1 MRAIPLSRPS
11 LFFSAV
17 HPILTAAICAL
28 ILCASTFAQEAPQ
41 QMVPVPGPLITQSV
55 DESQLTT
62 LTGNTHPLARP
73 EFDLG
78 AAPATLPMK
87 RMLLV
92 LKRSPD
98 QETALRKL
106 LDDQQDKSS
115 PNYHKWLSPEQY
127 GQQYGPT
134 DADIQ
139 TVTSWLQSHGF
150 EVGTTKGRT
159 VLEFSGSASQ
169 IEEAFHTT
177 IHKYIVNGQQHWA
190 NATDP
195 QIPTALTPAVAGIDS
210 LHNFRRV
217 ATNHYVGSYSEKT
230 KRLAA
235 AKPDY
240 SYNCGGSE
248 CYGVVPYDFA
258 TIYDVLP
265 LWTSGINGTGQTIA
279 IVGRTNINPQDPTDF
294 WTLFGVPVPTNKLN
308 IILNGSDP
316 GINGDE
322 AEADIDVQWSGA
334 VAPQATIDFVTSE
347 STETT
352 DGVDLSA
359 VYAVDN
365 NLAPV
370 MSESYGECE
379 LGLGTAGNQFYY
391 SLWQQA
397 AAQGIS
403 VFVSSGDNGAAGCD
417 DPSGPAHYGLNVN
430 GIGSTPFNA
439 AVGGTDFNQYNKWT
453 TYWNAAND
461 STTQASAKGYIPE
474 TTWNDSC
481 TNSLAITL
489 GYGTTAEQACNNP
502 NMIQAGGVN
511 SIGGSGG
518 PSNCV
523 VNSQNVGTCSQGY
536 AKPSWQS
543 GAGVPNDNRRDLPD
557 ISLFASNGFLG
568 SFYLI
573 CQQDQTYGLCD
584 LNNFA
589 GYGGTSVASP
599 AFAGIMSLVNQKMGT
614 SQGVPGFVLY
624 KLISKQPNAFHD
636 IPAGSTIAMPCFSG
650 SPNCTV
656 TTPGDAYGVLS
667 GYSTGAS
674 YDLATGLGSVDA
686 ANLVDNWSKV
696 TFIATSASLQLNSG
710 NPVSVKHGTAVPV
723 SIDVTPT
730 AATGQA
736 SLLVSTG
743 TGTTTGQ
750 AIDVFSLSKGVTGAG
765 TTTNMLPGG
774 TYNVI
779 AHYAGDGNYG
789 GSYSIPVSV
798 TVSKE
803 NSQPQTF
810 LVTFDSNGNILSKKT
825 TTATYGSP
833 YILRVNVENAAAQL
847 CAPVAASGATACPSG
862 NVTLTNN
869 GSTLDAGTYALNSYG
884 YLEDLIVQL
893 PGGTDSVT
901 AAYAGDNSFNSSSFT
916 NAITITPASTSMS
929 QPYIYGGAVGQ
940 SATMSTYVNTTSS
953 GAAPSGTVTFYANG
967 TALTGTTTYGPSNGG
982 PRNSAYLQVTFTSNT
997 NAFTTSG
1004 NYAITASYSGDANY
1018 SSASAPAQNI
1028 TVMYPAPNVVAT
1040 PFSQT
1045 VNYGGTASITVLVD
1059 TTNKSVYPTG
1069 TVTFNGTSA
1078 GAVACTNVKDTSG
1091 NFACQA
1097 TAMFTVNSGGSIQV
1111 QYSGDSNYPASYS
1124 FAYINMP
1131 DFMFSASGWI
1141 QVTAGQSQN
1150 LTVTFTSLNGL
1161 SGTISNFGCSALPAE
1176 MTCTFNPTQVTLPS
1190 NGTVTTSLT
1199 ITTTALGQS
1208 SSRKPIGM
1216 GTINWGTAG
1225 AMMLLGACFAGLP
1238 FSRRRAARTTVA
1250 LMLVGMLVGLL
1261 VVLPSCGGGSGGG
1274 GGGGSGGG
1282 GGGGGVSNPL
1292 PAVTS
1297 LSPATVAAGS
1307 QVQSLY
1313 VNGTNFLS
1321 TSTVTYNGTLHNSSL
1336 QNPTQ
1341 IQIALAPN
1349 DVAATGSYPVV
1360 VTNPS
1365 PGGGSSAPMN
1375 FSVVTGTPTGYFTAN
1390 MNATIGPITHSAQ
1403 LSIQIQ

>member
-11 LFFSAV
+11 IFFSGV
-17 HPILTAAICAL
+17 HPILTAAIVCAL
-28 ILCASTFAQEAPQ
+28 MLCAPTFAQEAPQ
-41 QMVPVPGPLITQSV
+41 QMVPVPRPLITQSV

-134 DADIQ
+134 DADLQ

-150 EVGTTKGRT
+150 EVGTTQGRT
-159 VLEFSGSASQ
+159 VLEFSGSASLV
-169 IEEAFHTT
+169 EEAFHTT
-177 IHKYIVNGQQHWA
+177 IHKYIVKGEQHWA

-195 QIPTALTPAVAGIDS
+195 QIPTALTPAVAGVDS
-210 LHNFRRV
+210 LYDFRKV
-217 ATNHYVGSYSEKT
+217 AMNRYVGNYSEKT
-230 KRLAA
+230 KRLALTQ
-235 AKPDY
+235 PEY
-240 SYNCGGSE
+240 TFGCGGSD

-279 IVGRTNINPQDPTDF
+279 IVGRTNINPQDATDF
-294 WTLFGVPVPTNKLN
+294 WTLFGVPVPANKLN
-308 IILNGSDP
+308 IILNGADP

-322 AEADIDVQWSGA
+322 GEADIDVQWSGA
-334 VAPQATIDFVTSE
+334 VAPRATIDFVTSE

-391 SLWQQA
+391 GLWQQA

-417 DPSGPAHYGLNVN
+417 NPGGPAQYGLNVN
-430 GIGSTPFNA
+430 GIASTPFNA
-439 AVGGTDFNQYNKWT
+439 AVGGTDFNQYKQWT
-453 TYWNAAND
+453 TYWNSTND
-461 STTQASAKGYIPE
+461 PTTQASAKNYIPE
-474 TTWNDSC
+474 TTWNNSC
-481 TNSLAITL
+481 TNSLWL
-489 GYGTTAEQACNNP
+489 SVGWGTTAEQACNNP
-502 NMIQAGGVN
+502 NMTQAGGLN
-511 SIGGSGG
+511 STGGSGG

-523 VNSQNVGTCSQGY
+523 VNSQNLGSCTQGY

-543 GAGVPNDNRRDLPD
+543 GSGVPNDNRRDLPD

-573 CQQDQTYGLCD
+573 CQQDQTNGLCD

-599 AFAGIMSLVNQKMGT
+599 AFAGIMSLVNQQMGT
-614 SQGVPGFVLY
+614 PQGVPGFVLY

-650 SPNCTV
+650 SLNCTV
-656 TTPGDAYGVLS
+656 TTPGDSYGVLS
-667 GYSTGAS
+667 GYSTGPR

-686 ANLVDNWSKV
+686 ANLVDNWNKV
-696 TFIATSASLQLNSG
+696 TFIATSATLQLNSS
-710 NPVSVKHGTAVPV
+710 NPVNVKHGTAVPV
-723 SIDVTPT
+723 SIDVSPT
-730 AATGQA
+730 AVTGQA

-765 TTTNMLPGG
+765 TTTNKLPGG

-789 GSYSIPVSV
+789 GSYSAPVSV

-810 LVTFDSNGNILSKKT
+810 LITFDSSGNILSKNT

-833 YILRVNVENAAAQL
+833 YILRVNVENAAAQM
-847 CAPVAASGATACPSG
+847 CAPVATSGATACPSG

-869 GSTLDAGTYALNSYG
+869 GSALDAGTYALNSYG

-901 AAYAGDNSFNSSSFT
+901 AAYAGDSSFDANT
-916 NAITITPASTSMS
+916 STSTITITPAATELNAPSVLNYSLGYAFNATTKLQS
-929 QPYIYGGAVGQ
+929 Q
-940 SATMSTYVNTTSS
+940 SS
-953 GAAPSGTVTFYANG
+953 GAAPTGTVTFLLNG
-967 TALTGTTTYGPSNGG
+967 TPMAGTANYAGVPGTGNPPVALLYAG
-982 PRNSAYLQVTFTSNT
+982 
-997 NAFTTSG
+997 FTTP
-1004 NYAITASYSGDANY
+1004 NPPITKAGSYSISASYSGDGNY
-1018 SSASAPAQNI
+1018 APS
-1028 TVMYPAPNVVAT
+1028 T
-1040 PFSQT
+1040 S
-1045 VNYGGTASITVLVD
+1045 SITQILAQYPQPLISYSPPVENVD
-1059 TTNKSVYPTG
+1059 PGATATVTAVVDAMNKKAYPTG
-1069 TVTFNGTSA
+1069 TVTFTVFST
-1078 GAVACTNVKDTSG
+1078 GAVLGGPTPCTSTTDSSG
-1091 NFACQA
+1091 NYACQA
-1097 TAMFTVNSGGSIQV
+1097 SVSFAATTETLVVA
-1111 QYSGDSNYPASYS
+1111 QYSGDVNYPATTGSP
-1124 FAYINMP
+1124 AYVNVN
-1131 DFMFSASGWI
+1131 DFTIGMGYYTI
-1141 QVTAGQSQN
+1141 TAAQGQSQTIGVN
-1150 LTVTFTSLNGL
+1150 IVDQGAFNGTVSSFAC
-1161 SGTISNFGCSALPAE
+1161 SGLPAE
-1176 MTCTFNPTQVTLPS
+1176 TICSFNPTQVTGS
-1190 NGTVTTSLT
+1190 GATTLT
-1199 ITTTALGQS
+1199 ITSTPLGQMRRA
-1208 SSRKPIGM
+1208 SRENRGIRW
-1216 GTINWGTAG
+1216 IAA
-1225 AMMLLGACFAGLP
+1225 AMLPLLGICLIGTP
-1238 FSRRRAARTTVA
+1238 PRRRRGAFLTLLIIT
-1250 LMLVGMLVGLL
+1250 LFMTML
-1261 VVLPSCGGGSGGG
+1261 SCGGSGGG
-1274 GGGGSGGG
+1274 VGGGQ
-1282 GGGGGVSNPL
+1282 VTNNPL
-1292 PAVTS
+1292 PSITS
-1297 LSPATVAAGS
+1297 LSPTQQAAGS
-1307 QVQSLY
+1307 VSEALLIT
-1313 VNGTNFLS
+1313 GSGFGIG
-1321 TSTVTYNGTLHNSSL
+1321 STVTYNNAAHAANYTST
-1336 QNPTQ
+1336 TQ
-1341 IQIALAPN
+1341 LSIFLTPG
-1349 DVAATGSYPVV
+1349 DLAATGSFPVV
-1360 VTNPS
+1360 VTNPA
-1365 PGGGSSAPMN
+1365 PGGGASAPVDFN
-1375 FSVVTGTPTGYFTAN
+1375 VVSGTPTGTSTVTVTATSGSLTHATTFTL
-1390 MNATIGPITHSAQ
+1390 IVQ
-1403 LSIQIQ
+1403 